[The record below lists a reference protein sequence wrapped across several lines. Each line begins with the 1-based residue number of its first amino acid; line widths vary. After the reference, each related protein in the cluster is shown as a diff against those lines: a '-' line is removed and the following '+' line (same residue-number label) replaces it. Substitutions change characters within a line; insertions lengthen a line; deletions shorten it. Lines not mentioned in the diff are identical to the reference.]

1 MVNHERII
9 SSISLALIGI
19 KKFMLYEQGDFFL
32 ELISMVHIIFENS
45 STKISRN
52 LITSYIEEAIK
63 SSSANDLP

>member
-1 MVNHERII
+1 
-9 SSISLALIGI
+9 
-19 KKFMLYEQGDFFL
+19 MLYEQGDFFL